1 MHARKNLLLALS
13 LVLAFAVLGHAQ
25 TERATLSG
33 RVVDRS
39 NAVIRGATVTVTNI
53 GTSASAKTTT
63 NGEGLYFVPN
73 LPPGQYRLRVEMEG
87 FESLLRPDVTLQ
99 VQDQVVLNFTMTV
112 GSRIETMTVTGDVSL
127 INTES
132 PAVSTVVDQNLVENL
147 PLNGRSFQSL
157 LLLAPGVV
165 MVPVHSGNMGQFSV
179 DGQRADSNY
188 VTVDGVSANFGL
200 STYYLM
206 GESLGGAVPATNAL
220 GGYNSLASVDSV
232 QEFRI
237 QTSSYAPEFGRQ
249 PGGQVSIVTRS
260 GTNAYHGSAYD
271 YLRNDVFDAR
281 DDFNHVCTNAGCTP
295 GKKPPLRQNDFGGV
309 LGGPIIKDKAFFFF
323 SYEGL
328 RLRKPQIGDFAV
340 PTVALRNSAQAAAQ
354 PLLNMFPLPTPG
366 GLDYGNGTA
375 EERASWS
382 DPGTMDDYS
391 ARVDVNLR
399 HNLTLFGRYN
409 YSPSQISLRGGGSNG
424 LAALSEV
431 DSNLMHIVTTT
442 VGLTWVQSH
451 TRANDLRFNYSRD
464 KGDAN
469 GTLTPFGGA
478 IVPSDSYFFPSNS
491 GYSFKTGQFAMCV
504 ISGCDYVHHDFFQ
517 IGKQNNSLTRA
528 YNLVDTQSI
537 AQGKHNLKIGGD
549 YRRNSMFFFPFSYLS
564 EPYPADFTSLAQGQ
578 VFEYQVLTSIASS
591 VHDHNV
597 GVYAQ
602 DTWKATPRLVL
613 TYGLR
618 WDLETPMMRGNG
630 LPQVTASGLEQSD
643 PTKVNFS
650 VTHGHPYPTQWKNFA
665 PRVGATYAIS
675 NRPGR
680 ELVVRGGYGIFYN
693 LIGQSAGMLVYGWT
707 GYPIS
712 ASKFGFNTTW
722 PFPSDVSKVPTIA
735 FDPTAGSV
743 MYNPTMKTPYIHEFN
758 AAIEQSLGADQVL
771 TVSYVGALGKRLALE
786 ADAYNLGPPPSSAYA
801 SVYGVNTGWSRYN
814 ALQVQ
819 FKRRLTHG
827 FDAMASYNW
836 SHSIDNG
843 SMNSLGYGSDNGI
856 YGQGSAN
863 INKGPSEFDM
873 RQSFSAAVTY
883 NIPSPKF
890 NRFTSA
896 AFGGWAL
903 NNIVMARSSLPSDVC
918 GTIYGFQFG
927 TQSTFCERPDRAP
940 GVPLYL
946 YGSEY
951 PGGKAV
957 NLAAFTLPPA
967 APGYPEG
974 LYFPSRQGNLER
986 YGLRNFPAVQ
996 WDTGVRRT
1004 FKFTDRFQMQFRME
1018 AFNILNHP
1026 NLGFFGG
1033 SNSGTQQ
1040 VALNYAI
1047 VNGVPTITPGYGVS
1061 AVGNGI
1067 VVSST
1072 LGQALQGAY
1081 GGVNPLYAI
1090 GGPRSM
1096 QASLKFTF

>member
-1 MHARKNLLLALS
+1 MHARENLLLTLL
-13 LVLAFAVLGHAQ
+13 LVLALAVFGQAQ

-33 RVVDRS
+33 RVVDHS
-39 NAVIRGATVTVTNI
+39 NAVIRGATVTITNI
-53 GTSASAKTTT
+53 NTSATSKTTT
-63 NGEGLYFVPN
+63 NAEGLYFVPD

-87 FESLLRPDVTLQ
+87 FASLLRPDVTLQ
-99 VQDQVVLNFTMTV
+99 VQDQLVLNFTMTV
-112 GSRIETMTVTGDVSL
+112 GSRIETLTVTGEVSL

-132 PAVSTVVDQNLVENL
+132 AAVSTVVDQNFVENL

-157 LLLAPGVV
+157 ILLAPGVV
-165 MVPVHSGNMGQFSV
+165 MVPVQSGNTGQFSV

-206 GESLGGAVPATNAL
+206 GESLGGAVPATNVL
-220 GGYNSLASVDSV
+220 GGYNSLASVDAV

-271 YLRNDVFDAR
+271 YLRNDIFDAR
-281 DDFNHVCTNAGCTP
+281 DYFNHVCTGANCTAGV
-295 GKKPPLRQNDFGGV
+295 KPPLRQNDFGAV
-309 LGGPIIKDKAFFFF
+309 LGGPIVKDKAFFFF

-328 RLRKPQIGDFAV
+328 RLRKPEIGDFAV
-340 PTVALRNSAQAAAQ
+340 PTVALRNSALPAVQ
-354 PLLNMFPLPTPG
+354 PLLNMFPLPTAG
-366 GLDYGNGTA
+366 GQDYGNGTA

-382 DPGTMDDYS
+382 DPGTMNDYS
-391 ARVDVNLR
+391 GRVDVTVR

-409 YSPSQISLRGGGSNG
+409 YSPSEISLRGGGSNG
-424 LAALSEV
+424 TAALSEV
-431 DSNLMHIVTTT
+431 DSNLMHIQTTT
-442 VGLTWVQSH
+442 VGLTWVQGP
-451 TRANDLRFNYSRD
+451 TRTNDLRFNYSRD

-469 GTLTPFGGA
+469 GALTNFGGA
-478 IVPSDSYFFPSNS
+478 VKPPDSYFFPSGS
-491 GYSFKTGQFAMCV
+491 GYSLQNGQFAMCV
-504 ISGCDYVHHDFFQ
+504 ISGCDYTHHDFFQ
-517 IGKQNNSLTRA
+517 IGKSNNSLTQA
-528 YNLVDTQSI
+528 YNVVDTQSI
-537 AQGKHNLKIGGD
+537 TKGTHNLKVGGD

-564 EPYPADFTSLAQGQ
+564 EPLPADFNSLAQGQ
-578 VFEYQVLTSIASS
+578 VLEWQVLDSIPSS
-591 VHDHNV
+591 VHDDNV

-602 DTWKATPRLVL
+602 DTWKATPRLTV
-613 TYGLR
+613 TYGVR

-630 LPQVTASGLEQSD
+630 LPQVTASGLAQPD
-643 PTKVNFS
+643 PTKINFY

-665 PRVGATYAIS
+665 PRVGATFAIS

-680 ELVVRGGYGIFYN
+680 ESVVRGGYGIFYN
-693 LIGQSAGMLVYGWT
+693 LIGQSAGELVYGWT

-712 ASKFGFNTTW
+712 ATASGYNTTW
-722 PFPSDVSKVPTIA
+722 PFPSSVSNAPPIA
-735 FDPTAGSV
+735 FNPNAGSV
-743 MYNPTMKTPYIHEFN
+743 LYNPTMKTPYIHEFN
-758 AAIEQSLGADQVL
+758 VAIEQSLGTAQVL

-786 ADAYNLGPPPSSAYA
+786 TNAYNLGPQGTAYA
-801 SVYGVNTGWSRYN
+801 NIYGVNTGWSNYN
-814 ALQVQ
+814 ALQAQ

-843 SMNSLGYGSDNGI
+843 SENSLGYGSDNGI
-856 YGQGSAN
+856 YGQSSAN
-863 INKGPSEFDM
+863 LNKGPSEFDM
-873 RQSFSAAVTY
+873 RQSFSAALTY
-883 NIPSPKF
+883 KIPTPKQ

-918 GTIYGFQFG
+918 GEIYGFEFG
-927 TQSTFCERPDRAP
+927 TQSTFCERPDRVP
-940 GVPLYL
+940 GEPLYL
-946 YGSEY
+946 YGSEF

-957 NLAAFTLPPA
+957 NLAAFSLPPA
-967 APGYPEG
+967 ASGYPAG
-974 LYFPSRQGNLER
+974 LYFPSRQGDFAR
-986 YGLRNFPAVQ
+986 YGLRNFSAAQ
-996 WDTGVRRT
+996 WDTGVQRNFDLTERV
-1004 FKFTDRFQMQFRME
+1004 KMQFRME

-1047 VNGVPTITPGYGVS
+1047 VNGAPVISPGYGVS
-1061 AVGNGI
+1061 AINNG
-1067 VVSST
+1067 VAVSST

>member
-1 MHARKNLLLALS
+1 MHARNNLLLTLI
-13 LVLAFAVLGHAQ
+13 LVCAITVVAYAQ

-33 RVVDRS
+33 RVVDHS
-39 NAVIRGATVTVTNI
+39 NAVIVGAVVKVTNVDT
-53 GTSASAKTTT
+53 GFVAMTKT
-63 NGEGLYFVPN
+63 NADGLYFVPN
-73 LPPGQYRLRVEMEG
+73 LQPGKYRLRVEKEG
-87 FESLLRPDVTLQ
+87 FESLLRPNVEMQ
-99 VQDQVVLNFTMTV
+99 VQDQLVLNFTMTV
-112 GSRIETMTVTGDVSL
+112 GSRIETLEVTGEVSL
-127 INTES
+127 VNTES
-132 PAVSTVVDQNLVENL
+132 AAVSTVVDQNLVENL

-157 LLLAPGVV
+157 ILLAPGVV
-165 MVPVHSGNMGQFSV
+165 MVPIQSGNMGQFSV

-188 VTVDGVSANFGL
+188 ITVDGVSANFGL

-206 GESLGGAVPATNAL
+206 GESLGGAVPATNVL

-260 GTNAYHGSAYD
+260 GTNVFHGSAYD
-271 YLRNDVFDAR
+271 YLRNDIFDAR
-281 DDFNHVCTNAGCTP
+281 DAFNHVCTDNGCVP
-295 GKKPPLRQNDFGGV
+295 GVKPPLRQNDFGGV
-309 LGGPIIKDKAFFFF
+309 FGGPIIKDKAFFFF

-328 RLRKPQIGDFAV
+328 RLRKPEIGDFAV
-340 PTVALRNSAQAAAQ
+340 PTLAMRASAIPGVQ
-354 PLLNMFPLPTPG
+354 PLFNMFPLPTPG
-366 GLDYGNGTA
+366 GQDYGNGTA

-391 ARVDVNLR
+391 GRADVNLR

-409 YSPSQISLRGGGSNG
+409 YSPSEISLRGGGSNG

-431 DSNLMHIVTTT
+431 DSNLMHIATTT
-442 VGLTWVQSH
+442 VGLTWVQSP
-451 TRANDLRFNYSRD
+451 TKANDLRFNYSRD
-464 KGDAN
+464 KGAAT

-478 IVPSDSYFFPSNS
+478 VVPEDSYFFPAGSD
-491 GYSFKTGQFAMCV
+491 YSLSTGQFALCV
-504 ISGCDYVHHDFFQ
+504 ISGCDYTHHDFFQ

-537 AQGKHNLKIGGD
+537 TIGKHNLKIGGD

-564 EPYPADFTSLAQGQ
+564 EPLPDNFTDLAQGQ
-578 VFEYQVLTSIASS
+578 VLEYQILDSIPSS

-597 GVYAQ
+597 SAYGQ
-602 DTWKATPRLVL
+602 DTWKVTPRLVL

-630 LPQVTASGLEQSD
+630 LPQVTASGLGQSNPAD
-643 PTKVNFS
+643 VNFY
-650 VTHGHPYPTQWKNFA
+650 VTYGHPYPTRWTDFA
-665 PRVGATYAIS
+665 PRVGITFAVS
-675 NRPGR
+675 NTPGK

-693 LIGQSAGMLVYGWT
+693 LIGQSAGELVYGWT

-712 ASKFGFNTTW
+712 ATSFGFNTTF
-722 PFPSDVSKVPTIA
+722 PFPANVAAAPPIVFNPN
-735 FDPTAGSV
+735 AGSV
-743 MYNPTMKTPYIHEFN
+743 LYNPTLKTPYVHEFN
-758 AAIEQSLGADQVL
+758 AAIEQSLGSAQVL
-771 TVSYVGALGKRLALE
+771 TISYVGALGKRLALE
-786 ADAYNLGPPPSSAYA
+786 ADAYDLGPQGGAYA
-801 SVYGVNTGWSRYN
+801 NIYGVNTGWSNYN

-843 SMNSLGYGSDNGI
+843 SENSLGYGSDNGI
-856 YGQGSAN
+856 YGQSTAN

-873 RQSFSAAVTY
+873 RQSFSAALTY
-883 NIPSPKF
+883 NIPTPRE
-890 NRFTSA
+890 NHFTSA

-903 NNIVMARSSLPSDVC
+903 SDIVMARSSLPSDVC
-918 GTIYGFQFG
+918 GEIYGSEFG
-927 TQSTFCERPDRAP
+927 TQSTFCERPDLVP

-946 YGSEY
+946 YGSEF

-967 APGYPEG
+967 ASGYPDG
-974 LYFPSRQGNLER
+974 LYFPSRQGDFER
-986 YGLRNFPAVQ
+986 YGLRNFSALQ

-1004 FKFTDRFQMQFRME
+1004 FKLTEHYQLQFKWE
-1018 AFNILNHP
+1018 VFNLLNHP

-1040 VALNYAI
+1040 VALDYAV
-1047 VNGVPTITPGYGVS
+1047 VNGQPVISPGYGVS
-1061 AVGNGI
+1061 AINNGI
-1067 VVSST
+1067 AVSST
-1072 LGQALQGAY
+1072 LAQALQGAY

-1096 QASLKFTF
+1096 QVSLKLTF